1 MKSALVQDIVQIL
14 EQGMLM
20 LGIKGQNLPST
31 TEFQMFVTEL
41 KREYAGLCI
50 GELMLAFQL
59 STRNKLDFHIE
70 TYQMFSVLYLN
81 RMISAYHRWAVI
93 QRQNIKPVQEE
104 TKQIEYV
111 MPDEE
116 VIELALDSF
125 KKLKDW
131 RTIVMWKRAFDILYN
146 RQELKIYNPELVVD
160 MTIKALK
167 SQVRNRLEKKEVE
180 AILADED
187 KLENL
192 CRQMALA
199 LYFNNQLN

>member
-1 MKSALVQDIVQIL
+1 
-14 EQGMLM
+14 
-20 LGIKGQNLPST
+20 
-31 TEFQMFVTEL
+31 
-41 KREYAGLCI
+41 
-50 GELMLAFQL
+50 
-59 STRNKLDFHIE
+59 
-70 TYQMFSVLYLN
+70 
-81 RMISAYHRWAVI
+81 
-93 QRQNIKPVQEE
+93 
-104 TKQIEYV
+104 

-146 RQELKIYNPELVVD
+146 RQELKINNPELVVD
-160 MTIKALK
+160 ITTKALK